1 LSKLI
6 QKLNLTLLIL
16 SFITLANCD
25 QNNSNDKNL
34 HPEVIIET
42 ELGNIVVEIDLQH
55 APVTAANFLK
65 YIDEKRYKKA
75 SFYRTVRMDN
85 QPDNDIKIQVIQG
98 GLGFD
103 ESSLTLE
110 PIVHETTK
118 TTGLL
123 HKDGTISMARNKPGS
138 ASSEFF
144 ICIGDQP
151 ELDFNG
157 KRNPDGQGFAAFGH
171 VIDGMDVVREIQ
183 KQPDNAQM
191 LKSAVQII
199 DVRRL

>member
-1 LSKLI
+1 MHKLI
-6 QKLNLTLLIL
+6 QKLKLTLLIL
-16 SFITLANCD
+16 SFILLANCD

-42 ELGNIVVEIDLQH
+42 VLGNIVVEIDLQH

-98 GLGFD
+98 GLGFE
-103 ESSLTLE
+103 ESSFELD